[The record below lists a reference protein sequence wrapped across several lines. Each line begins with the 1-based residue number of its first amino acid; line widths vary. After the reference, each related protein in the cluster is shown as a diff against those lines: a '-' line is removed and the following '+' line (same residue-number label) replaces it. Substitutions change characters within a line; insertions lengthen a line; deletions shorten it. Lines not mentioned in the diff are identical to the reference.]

1 MYVAYWKN
9 LSDLVGIISESE
21 DESEIVQL
29 EVYKLSL
36 NSIETYARKF
46 KNKADVSQSDMQQL
60 FDKVKDAVNDV
71 ATTSDT
77 TETLKASVVSR
88 IEQTQS
94 AIDNAYRE

>member
-1 MYVAYWKN
+1 MSYQEYT
-9 LSDLVGIISESE
+9 
-21 DESEIVQL
+21 DEL
-29 EVYKLSL
+29 YK
-36 NSIETYARKF
+36 A
-46 KNKADVSQSDMQQL
+46 